1 MEERVLHAFFGG
13 GGGDEEEE
21 AFDLAGKTLVEWAD
35 EPEYNEEICR
45 LARWQVCVCV
55 CVFVYFFS
63 LLQRQG
69 IKAGDMA
76 GRRHAA

>member
-13 GGGDEEEE
+13 GGGEEEEE

-35 EPEYNEEICR
+35 EPEYNEEMCR

-55 CVFVYFFS
+55 CVCVCVWVCVRVR
-63 LLQRQG
+63 LRVA
-69 IKAGDMA
+69 AGV
-76 GRRHAA
+76 